1 MASDDSAANDV
12 LTSLQGAAFG
22 RYFRELRTERGLT
35 REEFSARSGLS
46 VAAIE
51 QIEKGQAPALDGLR
65 RICVGLDTPMSAL
78 FETFEDRDAAAIQE
92 ISWLLRSRDRRLI
105 AVAVQIVRDLVRGL
119 EE

>member
-78 FETFEDRDAAAIQE
+78 FET
-92 ISWLLRSRDRRLI
+92 LI
-105 AVAVQIVRDLVRGL
+105 ALAVQIVRDLVQGVDTL
-119 EE
+119 VESESAS